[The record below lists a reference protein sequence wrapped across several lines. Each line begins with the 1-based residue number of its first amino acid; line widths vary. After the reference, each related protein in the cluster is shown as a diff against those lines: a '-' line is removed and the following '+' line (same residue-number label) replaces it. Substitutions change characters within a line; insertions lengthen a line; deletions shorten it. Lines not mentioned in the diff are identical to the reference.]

1 MLPLLLFPH
10 LCQEY
15 EERLA
20 RLRADYEAEQE
31 SRARLEEDITAM
43 RNSYDVKLSTLEE
56 NLLKETEAVLKAE
69 VLYKAKVMSRA
80 EFASSSEYSPTFQ
93 YKMAVKPEIYSM
105 PDTLPSEGVFKT
117 EVSSRFE
124 ELPTVE
130 ACKSEASLGSDESS
144 TLEESFIST
153 AFPGL
158 REPSSL
164 EVPVPEVVAPSG
176 HFLDEDVGRE
186 ATEPLWEE
194 EPFLRGEE
202 PHLRALE
209 LPGLHNPLA
218 VEAKLA
224 RLSSTGA
231 RLDVPQADVP
241 KVTTQVADVMQDA
254 MGAELSWGTEVMGH
268 VQTSNLCCSGTAGTT
283 SAVSL
288 AWRQLSCSGV
298 WEREALSNAL

>member
-1 MLPLLLFPH
+1 
-10 LCQEY
+10 
-15 EERLA
+15 
-20 RLRADYEAEQE
+20 
-31 SRARLEEDITAM
+31 
-43 RNSYDVKLSTLEE
+43 
-56 NLLKETEAVLKAE
+56 
-69 VLYKAKVMSRA
+69 MSRA
-80 EFASSSEYSPTFQ
+80 ELASSSEHSPTFQ

-124 ELPTVE
+124 ELPKVE
-130 ACKSEASLGSDESS
+130 ASKSEVSLGSDESS
-144 TLEESFIST
+144 TLEENFIST
-153 AFPGL
+153 AFPGP

-164 EVPVPEVVAPSG
+164 EVPVPEVEAPSG
-176 HFLDEDVGRE
+176 HFLDEDVSRE

-194 EPFLRGEE
+194 EPFLQGEE

-209 LPGLHNPLA
+209 LLPGLHNPLA

-231 RLDVPQADVP
+231 GLDVPQADVP

-268 VQTSNLCCSGTAGTT
+268 VQTFNLCCSGTAGTI

-298 WEREALSNAL
+298 WERETLSDGL